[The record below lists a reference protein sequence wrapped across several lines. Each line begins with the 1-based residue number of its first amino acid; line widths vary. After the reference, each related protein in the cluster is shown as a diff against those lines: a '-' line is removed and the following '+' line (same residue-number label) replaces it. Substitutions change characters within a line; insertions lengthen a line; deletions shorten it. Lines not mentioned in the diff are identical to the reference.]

1 MRAAHPSD
9 PEEDR
14 AVDPTSDIPYVW
26 SSDEKFQLD
35 WSPVAPGVGVDGI
48 AGVKSLGA
56 NSVGEGTCKVKMEL
70 ETVVVDENAVNA
82 AISGSKRSLSRL
94 IVSST

>member
-9 PEEDR
+9 PKEDY

-26 SSDEKFQLD
+26 SSDKKFQLD
-35 WSPVAPGVGVDGI
+35 WSPVGVSVDGI
-48 AGVKSLGA
+48 AGVKSLGT
-56 NSVGEGTCKVKMEL
+56 NSVGEGTCKVKTEL
-70 ETVVVDENAVNA
+70 ETVVVNENAVDV
-82 AISGSKRSLSRL
+82 AISGSKCLLSHL

>member
-9 PEEDR
+9 PEEDH
-14 AVDPTSDIPYVW
+14 AVYPTSDIPYVW

-35 WSPVAPGVGVDGI
+35 WSPVGVGVDGI

-56 NSVGEGTCKVKMEL
+56 NSVGEGTCKVKTEP
-70 ETVVVDENAVNA
+70 ETVVVNENAVDA
-82 AISGSKRSLSRL
+82 AISGSKHSLSHL